1 MISTAV
7 AKTTNTTTRCTS
19 GASERGG
26 GKAIKRSSGNLQR
39 KNRFDSNFGKVAATN
54 PSTTGIVEKE
64 KKNLKV
70 RLQQILISPTHIPL

>member
-26 GKAIKRSSGNLQR
+26 GKAIQKSSGNLQR
-39 KNRFDSNFGKVAATN
+39 NKNRFDSNFDSVKVAATSN
-54 PSTTGIVEKE
+54 PTGIATG
-64 KKNLKV
+64 KKNLK
-70 RLQQILISPTHIPL
+70 L